1 MDQNSNVVVLK
12 STYILDNFGDSAG
25 KICSEGLYVTFER
38 KTENKNGFN
47 VFGWG
52 TCTDSDNIY

>member
-1 MDQNSNVVVLK
+1 MVLK